1 MSFRI
6 SFSPSWFI
14 NILEKC
20 FIKGL
25 NTPYSTRKDTSTFN
39 LTLRLLALMLQSDAI
54 LSNEFC
60 SRDGIKSLRS
70 LILSQVELP
79 DVIILL
85 GMFFRIPINLLPLP
99 YQQHNNINSDISEEN
114 KKREKTVYS
123 TTEKNTRKPFN
134 FTSLL
139 NVDDCSGPDLSEGGL
154 KSFSIPLFEMLLE
167 CVMSTPFN
175 EMNMYERK
183 SDNTQQQQQQQQQQ
197 KQEVENRSREI
208 ILSAFSQAYITLPSF
223 RRLLQQRAVLQA
235 VITTMAYFSNTSTV
249 SLQDQD
255 TIVPPTQSSQD
266 LPGALREDHF
276 SVTRHSFASP
286 IPNRSRNLFHREILR
301 EGIEGRG
308 EEVERDIGSDRGK
321 DRDRVRDREGS
332 NALREKQQGRSNIG
346 NTGSTVEG
354 GSSSSS
360 AESSLYQASANWE
373 SLFTQPSPSQTSTQ
387 PQSQIQQHSSKQV
400 SGHTPSSS
408 SGTGYG
414 SGAGSGTGY
423 GTGTGTG
430 SDRRVGSFNDL
441 NQLINDKNTIQ
452 NENYITDMTDEGS
465 ILLNLLSSTITS
477 AITEFFNPSILST
490 LLLSLPTI
498 GYCEESLQVL
508 IIQTFKTVITEIFAT
523 FTDIIIPKKSKS
535 VMSVLSGTMNCLIP
549 LLKTG
554 ILLPK
559 SCFGIFEMT
568 ITILVKNYEIF
579 SCDTS
584 KVLGR
589 EKISN
594 INSDNNDDINNDSV
608 DKEREKE
615 KERERERRESYKMT
629 ALLNVKDIG
638 KTARYFA
645 SFCLK
650 AMENQE
656 MNSAA
661 ECSFPSKSTY
671 SLIYFINIIPYAY
684 FIFFDLFC
692 LFIDLFIYLFIY
704 LLLVLIIQSY

>member
-6 SFSPSWFI
+6 SFSPTWFI

-25 NTPYSTRKDTSTFN
+25 NAPYSTRKDSSTFY

-99 YQQHNNINSDISEEN
+99 YQLHSNINSNSSEEN
-114 KKREKTVYS
+114 KKREKTVSS
-123 TTEKNTRKPFN
+123 TTEKNIRKPFN
-134 FTSLL
+134 FNSLL
-139 NVDDCSGPDLSEGGL
+139 NLDDCSGPDLSEGGL
-154 KSFSIPLFEMLLE
+154 KSFSIPLFEILLE
-167 CVMSTPFN
+167 CVMSSSFN

-183 SDNTQQQQQQQQQQ
+183 GDTTQQQRQQQQQQQ
-197 KQEVENRSREI
+197 EVENKGREV

-235 VITTMAYFSNTSTV
+235 IITTMAYFSNTSTV
-249 SLQDQD
+249 THQD
-255 TIVPPTQSSQD
+255 TIVPPVQSSQD
-266 LPGALREDHF
+266 LPGVLREDHF
-276 SVTRHSFASP
+276 SVTQHSFASP
-286 IPNRSRNLFHREILR
+286 IPNRSRNLFHREIAR
-301 EGIEGRG
+301 EGRG
-308 EEVERDIGSDRGK
+308 GDVERDIGSDR
-321 DRDRVRDREGS
+321 DRDRERDREGS
-332 NALREKQQGRSNIG
+332 NALREKQQGLGRSNIG
-346 NTGSTVEG
+346 NIGSTAESS
-354 GSSSSS
+354 SSSSS
-360 AESSLYQASANWE
+360 AESNLYQASANWE

-387 PQSQIQQHSSKQV
+387 PQSHTQTQSSKQV
-400 SGHTPSSS
+400 SPHTPSSS
-408 SGTGYG
+408 SGYG
-414 SGAGSGTGY
+414 SRTGY
-423 GTGTGTG
+423 GTGA
-430 SDRRVGSFNDL
+430 DRRVGSFNDL
-441 NQLINDKNTIQ
+441 NQLINDKNTMQ
-452 NENYITDMTDEGS
+452 NENFKADMTEEGS

-490 LLLSLPTI
+490 LVLSLPTV

-523 FTDIIIPKKSKS
+523 FSDIIIPKKSKS
-535 VMSVLSGTMNCLIP
+535 VMSVLSGIMNCLIP
-549 LLKTG
+549 LLKAG

-559 SCFGIFEMT
+559 CCYGIFEMT
-568 ITILVKNYEIF
+568 ITVLVKSYEIF
-579 SCDTS
+579 SYDTGKLFS
-584 KVLGR
+584 R
-589 EKISN
+589 EKINN
-594 INSDNNDDINNDSV
+594 ISSDNNDDINNDSV
-608 DKEREKE
+608 DRGRENEREKE
-615 KERERERRESYKMT
+615 RERERERRESYKMT

-650 AMENQE
+650 AMESQD

-661 ECSFPSKSTY
+661 ECSFTSRSTY
-671 SLIYFINIIPYAY
+671 SLICHIILMN
-684 FIFFDLFC
+684 F
-692 LFIDLFIYLFIY
+692 
-704 LLLVLIIQSY
+704 